1 MWNHFCVGNGKRERR
16 PYSAPRAEGIR
27 RPKAVLIPSWT
38 KWKIT
43 TEEKQKQ
50 QLLPNA
56 TKGNLVRRWRPVLP
70 FDQTRRGNRR
80 ALIHLHNN
88 HHSSGIGILSS
99 GKKNWIPLSQNYF
112 FHIKGFKK
120 ADIWRVW
127 YLVQKVYKSLLLE
140 KIKHHI
146 LLLNLLFFFFFS
158 MNISLWY
165 FEFVFLSFSWFNCR
179 ILCL

>member
-56 TKGNLVRRWRPVLP
+56 TKGNLVRRWRPLLP

-99 GKKNWIPLSQNYF
+99 GKKIEYCYLKIISFTSKVLKRQ
-112 FHIKGFKK
+112 ISGEC
-120 ADIWRVW
+120 DTW
-127 YLVQKVYKSLLLE
+127 YRRYTSLFLLE

-165 FEFVFLSFSWFNCR
+165 FEFVTYKL
-179 ILCL
+179 